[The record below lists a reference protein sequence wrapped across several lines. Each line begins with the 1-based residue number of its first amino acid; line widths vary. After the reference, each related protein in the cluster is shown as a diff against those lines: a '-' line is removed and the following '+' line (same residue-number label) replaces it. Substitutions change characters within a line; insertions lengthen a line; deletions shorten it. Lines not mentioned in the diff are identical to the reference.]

1 MFDAFPYDEW
11 GEDIAEFWTFGGQG
25 STGTWIL
32 TILGFA
38 VMLVAF
44 WGFVILENRKL
55 TYQASR
61 LKASGALD
69 RPAAGGMGSP
79 TIGPTG

>member
-32 TILGFA
+32 TVLGFA
-38 VMLVAF
+38 AMLVSF

-55 TYQASR
+55 THQAAR

-69 RPAAGGMGSP
+69 RPAPGTASSTMGP
-79 TIGPTG
+79 VA

>member
-11 GEDIAEFWTFGGQG
+11 GDDIEAFWTFGPGG

-32 TILGFA
+32 TVLGFC
-38 VMLVAF
+38 VMLIAF
-44 WGFVILENRKL
+44 FGFVILENRKL
-55 TYQASR
+55 THQASR

-69 RPAAGGMGSP
+69 RPTTAGPGA
-79 TIGPTG
+79 

>member
-1 MFDAFPYDEW
+1 MFNSFPYDSWLDEA
-11 GEDIAEFWTFGGQG
+11 GNFNQDIAEFWTWGGGG

-32 TILGFA
+32 TVLGFA
-38 VMLVAF
+38 VMLIAF

-55 TYQASR
+55 TAQADR

-69 RPAAGGMGSP
+69 RPAA
-79 TIGPTG
+79 

>member
-32 TILGFA
+32 TIVGFA
-38 VMLVAF
+38 VMLIAF
-44 WGFVILENRKL
+44 WGFVIMENRKL
-55 TYQASR
+55 TDQAGR

-69 RPAAGGMGSP
+69 RPS
-79 TIGPTG
+79 TTTGHGA

>member
-11 GEDIAEFWTFGGQG
+11 GDDIAEFWTFGGEG

-32 TILGFA
+32 TILGIA
-38 VMLVAF
+38 VMLIAF

-55 TYQASR
+55 TAQADR
-61 LKASGALD
+61 LKASVALD
-69 RPAAGGMGSP
+69 KPTTSP
-79 TIGPTG
+79 TG